1 MRRSGRWSAR
11 KSECGEIAGQTCG
24 RDRLSFRRYNRR
36 MRLSLNR
43 LRSVLPIAAVLL
55 SMVSVQTGASI
66 AKTLFSIAGPLAI
79 VTVRIGFGT
88 VILCLVLRPWRVR
101 LRRESWIPLAVYG
114 LALGTMNCLYY
125 QALARLPVGIA
136 VAVEF
141 IGPLAV
147 AVLSS
152 RRPADFLWIV
162 LAAAGFVLLL
172 PVSQHDQPANL
183 TGIIFAVGAGACWAL
198 YIVYGQKAGIHLGT
212 QTVALGSV
220 ISAVLVLPVGLS
232 HAPAVLFSR
241 QILLP
246 GLAVAVLSTALPY
259 TLEMTAL
266 TRLPTR
272 TFGVLM
278 SLEPA
283 VGALVG
289 WLFLAEKL
297 TPAQFGA
304 IALVII
310 ASIGAT
316 VGAQET
322 MPAPVPD

>member
-1 MRRSGRWSAR
+1 M
-11 KSECGEIAGQTCG
+11 Q
-24 RDRLSFRRYNRR
+24 F
-36 MRLSLNR
+36 SLNK
-43 LRSVLPIAAVLL
+43 LRAALPIAAVLL
-55 SMVSVQTGASI
+55 SMASVQSGASI
-66 AKTLFSIAGPLAI
+66 AKTLFPVAGPLAI

-101 LRRESWIPLAVYG
+101 LKRESLQPLVVYG
-114 LALGTMNCLYY
+114 LALGTMNFLYY
-125 QALARLPVGIA
+125 QALSRLPVGIA
-136 VAVEF
+136 VAVEY

-147 AVLSS
+147 AVLTS
-152 RRPADFLWIV
+152 RRPVDFLWIV

-172 PVSQHDQPANL
+172 PVQRHVQSASL
-183 TGIIFAVGAGACWAL
+183 TGVLFAVGAGACWAL
-198 YIVYGQKAGIHLGT
+198 YIVYGQKAGVHLGT

-220 ISAVLVLPVGLS
+220 ISSVLVLPVGLL
-232 HAPAVLFSR
+232 HAPDVLYSR

-289 WLFLAEKL
+289 WVFLAERL
-297 TPAQFGA
+297 TTPQLTA
-304 IALVII
+304 IVLVIV

-316 VGAQET
+316 VGAQDLL
-322 MPAPVPD
+322 PAPVPD